1 MAGASLM
8 IATTFGTTTGLTNA
22 SALNFR
28 GAGAEWGI
36 ALANMGGGGAGGA
49 VGTGASI
56 SAIINPRVG
65 SSSTKNMGTR
75 TRPVIRIA
83 SPNAATT
90 TVSGRQVLPVGTKV
104 YSNMGHFL

>member
-1 MAGASLM
+1 M
-8 IATTFGTTTGLTNA
+8 IATTFGTTTGLTKA

-36 ALANMGGGGAGGA
+36 ALANIGGGGAGGA

-56 SAIINPRVG
+56 SALNSPRVG
-65 SSSTKNMGTR
+65 SSSTKNMGTKAKL
-75 TRPVIRIA
+75 VIRMA

-90 TVSGRQVLPVGTKV
+90 TVNGR
-104 YSNMGHFL
+104 